1 MKVSKELKVG
11 LFMVL
16 TITILYVG
24 FNYLKGIDFFSTTD
38 KYYAI
43 YENVDGLNTSNP
55 VYINGFVVGRVSDIK
70 LLQKESRNI
79 LVEIDIDGE
88 IILGDSATATL
99 NSDFLGN
106 KSILLYPGNIQ
117 QPIEAGDTLI
127 ARLDRGLTDILAESA
142 QPVANNLEATIK
154 KINGLLDQLSG
165 SGGKVDSILN
175 NLSEVTADLKPA
187 IKDTKSKLDT
197 LLVNYNSLGKNLNN
211 KLDQLEP
218 TFKNMKV
225 ITDSLKTLE
234 LNNTIDEANKTLK
247 ELRKALD
254 FFTKNEG
261 TLNKLVTDDSLYVN
275 LNRAVLNLDTLINHF
290 DSAPKDFLSPL
301 GRKRSKIERKREKEK
316 ND

>member
-1 MKVSKELKVG
+1 
-11 LFMVL
+11 MVL